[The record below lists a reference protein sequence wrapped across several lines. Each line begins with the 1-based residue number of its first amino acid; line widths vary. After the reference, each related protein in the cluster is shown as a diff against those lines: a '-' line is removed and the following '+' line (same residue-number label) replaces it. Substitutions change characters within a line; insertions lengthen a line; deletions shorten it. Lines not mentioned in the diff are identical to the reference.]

1 MRFLLGLALGAAMIL
16 AVVQNGRSPDLDWQ
30 GWLSGARHTMQAWL
44 ARADVKDATPAPT
57 ADPGPDS
64 AASPEAPA
72 GEPAVAPVT
81 ALSSGKQ
88 RAGTPIAP
96 PPDQLAVQQPSRPSP
111 NREAAADA
119 DADADAAADAV
130 AVTANADA
138 QAGEQTVWAPF
149 HSEMSA
155 RGFAQRLSQSLH
167 HPFRVERR
175 GPGRYQVVFGY
186 GNDAERQTLLD
197 RAAELTGLPL

>member
-16 AVVQNGRSPDLDWQ
+16 AVVHNGRSTDLDWQ

-44 ARADVKDATPAPT
+44 ARAEVKDATPAPT
-57 ADPGPDS
+57 ADRGSDP

-72 GEPAVAPVT
+72 GEPGVAPAT
-81 ALSSGKQ
+81 ALSPGNE
-88 RAGTPIAP
+88 AAVIPIAP
-96 PPDQLAVQQPSRPSP
+96 LPDQLAVQQPSRPSP
-111 NREAAADA
+111 HSEAAADA
-119 DADADAAADAV
+119 DAAAAAEGADV
-130 AVTANADA
+130 ATANAGA

-155 RGFAQRLSQSLH
+155 RGFAQRLSQALH

-186 GNDAERQTLLD
+186 GDDAERQTLLD